1 MQTNFDNLIRY
12 FNSAL
17 GMLEL
22 EPDSQ
27 LKKDIISIC
36 EYLKNPSFKIAV
48 FAPFNYGKSTLLN
61 AFLGQRTL
69 PIDLIPTTGAAI
81 YIKYGTELQTKI
93 NLKDGS
99 KICETGTDILK
110 QYAVLDNS
118 RRMRDDVTSVEVYC
132 PHPFL
137 KRGVEFLDLPGT
149 NDREAQDILVQDK
162 LLTADLVVQVLDARN
177 LMTLGERENL
187 RDWLWE
193 RGIKTVVFVVNFMNL
208 LAPDEQKEVD
218 NRMRFVAESFR
229 SELPNNI
236 SNLYRVDALP
246 ALRGRLKG
254 DVSLAQT
261 TGLVT
266 FESALQNIVE
276 THGKK
281 IDIQL
286 PRIQTVASQLCQVME
301 ANSKEVTKE
310 LIAIQE
316 QKSEKFEIQKRAEKL
331 IKQGFQQSSL
341 NFQSWLYLTKLLE
354 RHQFELAIVLEQ
366 RTFNIWESEKFRP
379 EALKYKQEITE
390 WIDKA
395 CEFFQQ
401 EEPAE
406 LIITFPEAPKVFLPS
421 QPPSETKK
429 SGGVRNIAIA
439 TGIGWLLGGPMGA
452 AVAGG
457 ATYFLSDN
465 QQNKSQNL
473 DSYQQQVKQAY
484 ANAARD
490 YLSRFSAIAL
500 KAVEEYEAIAEKVI
514 KVPVSQ
520 QSPEAIKLRNKL
532 QLLNNLSA
540 EINQELD
547 FLGKHSAVSY

>member
-1 MQTNFDNLIRY
+1 MQQQENYQNLINY

-22 EPDSQ
+22 EPESQ
-27 LKKDIISIC
+27 LRKDVFSLC
-36 EYLKNPSFKIAV
+36 EYLKNPNFKIAV

-61 AFLGQRTL
+61 ALLGQRTL

-81 YIKYGTELQTKI
+81 SIKYGRELQTKI

-99 KICETGTDILK
+99 QICETGTDILK
-110 QYAVLDNS
+110 QYAVLDNN

-149 NDREAQDILVQDK
+149 NDRVAQDILVQDK

-208 LAPDEQKEVD
+208 LSPDEQKEVD

-254 DVSLAQT
+254 DVSVAQT
-261 TGLVT
+261 TGLAT
-266 FESALQNIVE
+266 FESALQNIFE
-276 THGKK
+276 TYGKK

-286 PRIQTVASQLCQVME
+286 PRIQAIASQLCQVME
-301 ANSKEVTKE
+301 ASAKEVTKE

-316 QKSEKFEIQKRAEKL
+316 RKSEKFEIQKRAEKL
-331 IKQGFQQSSL
+331 ITQGFQKSSS
-341 NFQSWLYLTKLLE
+341 NFHSWLYLTKLLE

-379 EALKYKQEITE
+379 EVLKYKQEITE

-421 QPPSETKK
+421 PPPSETKK
-429 SGGVRNIAIA
+429 LGGVKNIAIA

-452 AVAGG
+452 AVVGG

-465 QQNKSQNL
+465 KQNKSQNL

-484 ANAARD
+484 ANVARD
-490 YLSRFSAIAL
+490 YLSRFSAVAL
-500 KAVEEYEAIAEKVI
+500 KAVEEYEEKAEKVI

-540 EINQELD
+540 EINQELE
-547 FLGKHSAVSY
+547 FLAS

>member
-1 MQTNFDNLIRY
+1 MPTNFDNLISY

-22 EPDSQ
+22 EPNTQ
-27 LKKDIISIC
+27 LRKDVISIC
-36 EYLKNPSFKIAV
+36 RYLENPSFKIAV

-61 AFLGQRTL
+61 ALLGQKTL

-81 YIKYGTELQTKI
+81 YVKYAKELQTKI

-99 KICETGTDILK
+99 TINQTGIDILK
-110 QYAVLDNS
+110 KYAVLDDN
-118 RRMRDDVTSVEVYC
+118 RRMRDDVASVEVYF
-132 PHPFL
+132 PHSFL
-137 KRGVEFLDLPGT
+137 ERGVEFIDLPGT
-149 NDREAQDILVQDK
+149 NDREAQDILVQEK
-162 LLTADLVVQVLDARN
+162 LLTADLVVQVLDARK

-187 RDWLWE
+187 KDWLWE

-208 LAPDEQKEVD
+208 LEPEEQKEVSK
-218 NRMRFVAESFR
+218 RMRFVAESFR

-254 DVSLAQT
+254 DISVAQT
-261 TGLVT
+261 TGLAT

-276 THGKK
+276 TSGEK

-286 PRIQTVASQLCQVME
+286 PRVQIIATQLCQIME
-301 ANSKEVTKE
+301 ASAREVTQE

-316 QKSEKFEIQKRAEKL
+316 RKSEKFEIQKRAEKL
-331 IKQGFQQSSL
+331 IKQGFQKSSSD
-341 NFQSWLYLTKLLE
+341 FQSWLYLTKLLE
-354 RHQFELAIVLEQ
+354 LYQFELAVVLEQ

-379 EALKYKQEITE
+379 EVLKYQQEITE

-401 EEPAE
+401 EKPVE
-406 LIITFPEAPKVFLPS
+406 LIVTFPEAPKVFLPS
-421 QPPSETKK
+421 PPVSETKK

-439 TGIGWLLGGPMGA
+439 TGIGWLFGGPVGA

-457 ATYFLSDN
+457 ATYLLSDTK
-465 QQNKSQNL
+465 QDKSQDL
-473 DSYQQQVKQAY
+473 ESYQQEVKQAY

-490 YLSRFSAIAL
+490 YLSRFSTVTFQ
-500 KAVEEYEAIAEKVI
+500 AVEEYEKKAEKVI
-514 KVPVSQ
+514 TVPVSEESQ
-520 QSPEAIKLRNKL
+520 EAIKLRNKL
-532 QLLNNLSA
+532 QLFNNLSG
-540 EINQELD
+540 EINLELEYW
-547 FLGKHSAVSY
+547 KSR

>member
-1 MQTNFDNLIRY
+1 MQQQENYQNLMNY

-22 EPDSQ
+22 EPESQ
-27 LKKDIISIC
+27 LRTDVFSLC
-36 EYLKNPSFKIAV
+36 EYLKNPNFKIAV

-61 AFLGQRTL
+61 ALLGQRTL

-81 YIKYGTELQTKI
+81 SIKYGRELQTKI

-110 QYAVLDNS
+110 QYAVLDNNLQ
-118 RRMRDDVTSVEVYC
+118 MRDDVTSVEVYC

-137 KRGVEFLDLPGT
+137 KRGVELLDLPGT
-149 NDREAQDILVQDK
+149 NDREAQDILVQEK
-162 LLTADLVVQVLDARN
+162 LLTADLIVQILDARN

-236 SNLYRVDALP
+236 SNLYRIDALP

-254 DVSLAQT
+254 DIYVAQT
-261 TGLVT
+261 TGLTT
-266 FESALQNIVE
+266 FESALQSIVE

-286 PRIQTVASQLCQVME
+286 PRIQAIASQLCQVME
-301 ANSKEVTKE
+301 ASAKEVTKE

-316 QKSEKFEIQKRAEKL
+316 RKSEKFEMQKRAEKL
-331 IKQGFQQSSL
+331 ITQGFQKSSS

-354 RHQFELAIVLEQ
+354 RYQFELAVVLEQ

-379 EALKYKQEITE
+379 EVLKYKQEITE

-406 LIITFPEAPKVFLPS
+406 LIITFPEAPKVLLPS
-421 QPPSETKK
+421 PPPSETKK
-429 SGGVRNIAIA
+429 SGGVKNIAIA

-452 AVAGG
+452 AVVGG

-465 QQNKSQNL
+465 KQNKSQNL

-490 YLSRFSAIAL
+490 YLSRFSAVAL
-500 KAVEEYEAIAEKVI
+500 KAVEEYEEKAEKVI

-540 EINQELD
+540 EINQELE
-547 FLGKHSAVSY
+547 FLAG

>member
-1 MQTNFDNLIRY
+1 MQQQENYQNLINY

-22 EPDSQ
+22 EPESQ
-27 LKKDIISIC
+27 LRKDVFYIC
-36 EYLKNPSFKIAV
+36 EYLKNPNFKIAV

-81 YIKYGTELQTKI
+81 SIKYARELQTKI

-99 KICETGTDILK
+99 QICETGTDILK
-110 QYAVLDNS
+110 QYAVLDNN
-118 RRMRDDVTSVEVYC
+118 RRMRDDVISVEVYS

-149 NDREAQDILVQDK
+149 NDRVAQDILVQNK

-187 RDWLWE
+187 KDWLWK
-193 RGIKTVVFVVNFMNL
+193 RGIKTVFFVVNFMNL

-218 NRMRFVAESFR
+218 NRIRFVAESFR

-254 DVSLAQT
+254 DISVAQT
-261 TGLVT
+261 TGLAT

-286 PRIQTVASQLCQVME
+286 PRIQAIASQLCQVIK
-301 ANSKEVTKE
+301 ASAKEVTKE

-331 IKQGFQQSSL
+331 IKQGFQKSSS

-421 QPPSETKK
+421 PPPSETKK
-429 SGGVRNIAIA
+429 SGGVKNIAIA

-465 QQNKSQNL
+465 KQNKSQNL

-500 KAVEEYEAIAEKVI
+500 EAVEEYEEKAEKVI
-514 KVPVSQ
+514 KLPVSQ
-520 QSPEAIKLRNKL
+520 QSPEAIKLRSKL

-540 EINQELD
+540 DINQELK
-547 FLGKHSAVSY
+547 FLVG

>member
-1 MQTNFDNLIRY
+1 MQPKEHYQNLTNY

-17 GMLEL
+17 GILEF

-27 LKKDIISIC
+27 LRKDVISLC
-36 EYLKNPSFKIAV
+36 EYLANPAFKIAV

-61 AFLGQRTL
+61 ALLGQQTL

-81 YIKYGTELQTKI
+81 YVKYGKELQTRI
-93 NLKDGS
+93 QLKDGS
-99 KICETGTDILK
+99 IINANGTDILK
-110 QYAVLDNS
+110 EYAVLDDN
-118 RRMRDDVTSVEVYC
+118 RKMRDDVTSVEVYC
-132 PHPFL
+132 PHSFL

-149 NDREAQDILVQDK
+149 NDREAQNILVQEK

-187 RDWLWE
+187 RDWLDK

-208 LAPDEQKEVD
+208 LTPEEQKEVS

-254 DVSLAQT
+254 DVSVAQT
-261 TGLVT
+261 TGLAT
-266 FESALQNIVE
+266 FESALQSIVE
-276 THGKK
+276 ACGEKTN
-281 IDIQL
+281 IQL
-286 PRIQTVASQLCQVME
+286 SRVRAIASQLCEVMK
-301 ANSKEVTKE
+301 ANAREVTKE

-316 QKSEKFEIQKRAEKL
+316 RKSEKFEIQKKAEKL
-331 IKQGFQQSSL
+331 IKEGFQKSSS
-341 NFQSWLYLTKLLE
+341 NFQSWLYLTKLLA
-354 RHQFELAIVLEQ
+354 RYQFELAIVLEQ

-390 WIDKA
+390 WVDKA
-395 CEFFQQ
+395 CEFFKLG
-401 EEPAE
+401 ETEE
-406 LIITFPEAPKVFLPS
+406 LIITFPEAPKVFLPPP
-421 QPPSETKK
+421 PPSETKK
-429 SGGVRNIAIA
+429 SGGLRNIAIA
-439 TGIGWLLGGPMGA
+439 SGIGWLLGGPMGA
-452 AVAGG
+452 AVVGG
-457 ATYFLSDN
+457 ATYLLSDN
-465 QQNKSQNL
+465 KQNKSQNL
-473 DSYQQQVKQAY
+473 ASYKEQVKQAY

-490 YLSRFSAIAL
+490 YLSRFSTVTL

-514 KVPVSQ
+514 KIPVTQ

-540 EINQELD
+540 EINQELE
-547 FLGKHSAVSY
+547 FLID